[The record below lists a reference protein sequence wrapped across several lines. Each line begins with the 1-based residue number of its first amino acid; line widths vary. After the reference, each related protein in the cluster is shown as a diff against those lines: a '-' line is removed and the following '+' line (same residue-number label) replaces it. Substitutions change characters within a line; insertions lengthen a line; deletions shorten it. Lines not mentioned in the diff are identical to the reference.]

1 LIKPSNSKSFLKFI
15 GRIAVDI
22 TIIQL
27 IEKVFNYAGI
37 INDEEKKQL
46 ITQFEEHAKLMN
58 TDRDGQITA
67 ALKLGID
74 LKNKNKIEID
84 NIFNPTTDEDYSLMQ
99 RKEIGEY
106 VMGKR

>member
-1 LIKPSNSKSFLKFI
+1 
-15 GRIAVDI
+15 
-22 TIIQL
+22 
-27 IEKVFNYAGI
+27 
-37 INDEEKKQL
+37 
-46 ITQFEEHAKLMN
+46 MN

-84 NIFNPTTDEDYSLMQ
+84 NIFNPNTDEDYSLMQ
-99 RKEIGEY
+99 RKEVGEY